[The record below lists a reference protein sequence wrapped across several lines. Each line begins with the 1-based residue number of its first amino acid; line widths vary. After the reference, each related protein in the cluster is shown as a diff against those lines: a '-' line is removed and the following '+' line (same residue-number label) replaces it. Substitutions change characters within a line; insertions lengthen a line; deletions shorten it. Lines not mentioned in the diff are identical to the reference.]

1 MSTPQTEEYLEARR
15 ESCRLLG
22 LNADDLTPHEMIRA
36 DLLTVLRLWL
46 DGSQSA
52 LLSGGTADPTKILA
66 VADVLGKLVPEPE
79 HKSRREDPRAHMWR
93 TYSEMRRRGE
103 LAEKIQE
110 PRLREQI
117 AALQAEIATLRAGGA
132 TAPPAA
138 LPLPDAKVITPPT
151 SDIVPPGEIGKTF
164 VGPQRGPDDPPV
176 RSTQVIDGKAE
187 QPPRPLRIGEQWDPV
202 RGFRP
207 IPPQPNAA
215 PAPPPSSA
223 PAATPGYD
231 YDAQPQEWKNYVQ
244 PSGEISMTPMS
255 GNRRWW
261 GPV

>member
-52 LLSGGTADPTKILA
+52 LLSGGTADPVKILA
-66 VADVLGKLVPEPE
+66 VADVLGRLVPEPE
-79 HKSRREDPRAHMWR
+79 HKSRGEDPRAYMWR
-93 TYSEMRRRGE
+93 TYLEARRRGE
-103 LAEKIQE
+103 LAEKFRE
-110 PRLREQI
+110 PGLREQI
-117 AALQAEIATLRAGGA
+117 AALQAEIATLKAGGA
-132 TAPPAA
+132 SAHPAA

-164 VGPQRGPDDPPV
+164 VGPQRGPDDPPAK
-176 RSTQVIDGKAE
+176 STQVIDGKAE

-207 IPPQPNAA
+207 IPPSPQPSPPAPQQQAA
-215 PAPPPSSA
+215 PAA
-223 PAATPGYD
+223 PQSWDATPGGQAWHAWI
-231 YDAQPQEWKNYVQ
+231 DAGGP
-244 PSGEISMTPMS
+244 GFD
-255 GNRRWW
+255 RWSNNNF
-261 GPV
+261 

>member
-79 HKSRREDPRAHMWR
+79 HKSRGEDPRDYMWR

-103 LAEKIQE
+103 IGNAVVEARE
-110 PRLREQI
+110 VDRLRAENEQLK
-117 AALQAEIATLRAGGA
+117 AQLAGAPA
-132 TAPPAA
+132 TAHPAA
-138 LPLPDAKVITPPT
+138 LPLPGAKVITPPT

-164 VGPQRGPDDPPV
+164 VGPQRGPDDPPAK
-176 RSTQVIDGKAE
+176 STQVIDGKAE

-207 IPPQPNAA
+207 IPPHPNAA
-215 PAPPPSSA
+215 PASAAPPKSEPPPAA
-223 PAATPGYD
+223 PRTWDDTPGGQAWHAWI
-231 YDAQPQEWKNYVQ
+231 DAGGPGFDRWAD
-244 PSGEISMTPMS
+244 
-255 GNRRWW
+255 NRE
-261 GPV
+261 

>member
-66 VADVLGKLVPEPE
+66 VADVLGRLVPEPA
-79 HKSRREDPRAHMWR
+79 HKSRGEDPRDYMWR

-103 LAEKIQE
+103 IGNAVVEAKE
-110 PRLREQI
+110 VDRLR
-117 AALQAEIATLRAGGA
+117 ARVAGLEAQLAGA
-132 TAPPAA
+132 PAPAVPPA
-138 LPLPDAKVITPPT
+138 PLSDAKVITPPT

-164 VGPQRGPDDPPV
+164 VGPQRGPDDPPAK
-176 RSTQVIDGKAE
+176 STQVIDGKAE

-207 IPPQPNAA
+207 IPPHPNAVPPSTA
-215 PAPPPSSA
+215 PPAPPA
-223 PAATPGYD
+223 PAYD
-231 YDAQPQEWKNYVQ
+231 YNARDEWRSHVL
-244 PSGEISMTPMS
+244 PDSSITPFPMS

>member
-52 LLSGGTADPTKILA
+52 LLSGGTADPVKILA
-66 VADVLGKLVPEPE
+66 VADVLGRLVPEPE
-79 HKSRREDPRAHMWR
+79 HKSRSEDPRAYMWR
-93 TYSEMRRRGE
+93 TYLEMRRRGE
-103 LAEKIQE
+103 IGNAVVEAKE
-110 PRLREQI
+110 VDRLRARVDELEAQ
-117 AALQAEIATLRAGGA
+117 LGGA
-132 TAPPAA
+132 PVPAVPPA
-138 LPLPDAKVITPPT
+138 PLPDAKVITPPT

-164 VGPQRGPDDPPV
+164 VGPQRGPDDPPAK
-176 RSTQVIDGKAE
+176 STQVIDGKAE

-207 IPPQPNAA
+207 IPPHPNAA
-215 PAPPPSSA
+215 PASTAPPAPPA
-223 PAATPGYD
+223 PAYD
-231 YDAQPQEWKNYVQ
+231 YNARDEWRSHVL
-244 PSGEISMTPMS
+244 PDSSITPFPMS

>member
-79 HKSRREDPRAHMWR
+79 HKSRGKDPRDYMWR

-103 LAEKIQE
+103 IGNAVVEAREVDRLRARVAELEAQLAERSDVPVE
-110 PRLREQI
+110 PAPAPAGDNVVKLRH
-117 AALQAEIATLRAGGA
+117 ATSDRAERS
-132 TAPPAA
+132 APP
-138 LPLPDAKVITPPT
+138 
-151 SDIVPPGEIGKTF
+151 E
-164 VGPQRGPDDPPV
+164 
-176 RSTQVIDGKAE
+176 
-187 QPPRPLRIGEQWDPV
+187 
-202 RGFRP
+202 
-207 IPPQPNAA
+207 
-215 PAPPPSSA
+215 PAPPPPAAASA
-223 PAATPGYD
+223 PVAGELVMVV
-231 YDAQPQEWKNYVQ
+231 DASPQEPWRDYVE
-244 PSGEISMTPMS
+244 PDGSIRSTPF
-255 GNRRWW
+255 GGGKYW